1 MKRISCS
8 VLIVLLIQQICAATH
23 KKYAKGE
30 WKLLRFNAAKRKSK
44 LSVLSVFIAITLDF
58 SPTQVA
64 RCYLEVSSIT
74 MVALS
79 MR

>member
-8 VLIVLLIQQICAATH
+8 VLIILLIQQICATTH

-30 WKLLRFNAAKRKSK
+30 WKLLRFNAAKRESK
-44 LSVLSVFIAITLDF
+44 LLVLSVFIITTLGF
-58 SPTQVA
+58 SPIQVA
-64 RCYLEVSSIT
+64 RCYLEVSPAT

-79 MR
+79 LR